1 MRRVDALAF
10 LGLFL
15 LFAGAGTFLSKYTF
29 LPMWVVWLVGPLLW
43 YLGFAVLISWMLWR
57 LFVPAAGSAQ
67 EEQEPVEQAKPVRVS
82 NFVEHDYDYEP
93 TEPRM
98 RKVPVYSTL
107 IILILLSSLFI
118 AQSYAADS
126 AAAVFTSKC
135 AMCHG
140 ADGQGKTS
148 MGAKFNIKNLASP
161 EVQKQSDAE
170 LTQIIAKGKNKMPAY
185 DTKLTKDEIAQL
197 TAYIKA
203 FGKKK

>member
-1 MRRVDALAF
+1 MRRVDVLAF
-10 LGLFL
+10 LGIFL

-29 LPMWVVWLVGPLLW
+29 MPLWVVWFVGPLLW

-57 LFVPAAGSAQ
+57 LFVPAAGEVRDE
-67 EEQEPVEQAKPVRVS
+67 EEQKSAKTVCIS
-82 NFVEHDYDYEP
+82 NFLEHDYDYEP
-93 TEPRM
+93 MEPRM

-118 AQSYAADS
+118 AQSYAADTS
-126 AAAVFTSKC
+126 AAVFTSKC

-140 ADGQGKTS
+140 ADGQGKTA
-148 MGAKFNIKNLASP
+148 MGAKFNIQNLAAP

-185 DTKLTKDEIAQL
+185 DAKLTKDEIAQL
-197 TAYIKA
+197 TAYVKA
-203 FGKKK
+203 LGKKK